1 MVTARRVESKRGTDD
16 ARIEDPADVPPRSQ
30 PAFDSTRIR
39 ILEVLLRLVR
49 IGPVLVLVTL
59 VLLFWLSAPRFL
71 SLVNVQNLMVQGSV
85 VTVLAIGELL
95 VILTGGIDLSIGA
108 AMSLATVLGA
118 LAFQSSHG
126 SSGIVVVAMML
137 LVGIAVGLVNGGLLV
152 WGRMPHPLI
161 ATLATMAVASGIA
174 LTASGGQ
181 PISGVPD
188 LVNTLGNTNFGVV
201 PVPAIVAAAT
211 AALAYVLT
219 RRMQWGRWIYATG
232 GNPEAAKRVGMP
244 VRSVL
249 LSVYALSGLC
259 AGIAAILT
267 AGLIGGGD
275 SGLGPA
281 QGGLLDAIAGVII
294 GGASLIGGR
303 GTVVNAVV
311 GAMIVVVIRNGLA
324 IINVSPFS
332 ESIYVGLTIAVA
344 VELDVIRTSVEKR
357 IRAMRSLEVSR

>member
-1 MVTARRVESKRGTDD
+1 MANDVRRDGVDGAS
-16 ARIEDPADVPPRSQ
+16 VPPTVS
-30 PAFDSTRIR
+30 PAGFRRIR
-39 ILEVLLRLVR
+39 ALEVLIRVVRL
-49 IGPVLVLVTL
+49 GPVLVLL
-59 VLLFWLSAPRFL
+59 ALIILFWVSAPRFL
-71 SLVNVQNLMVQGSV
+71 SLLNIQNLLVQGSV
-85 VTVLAIGELL
+85 VAVLAIGELL
-95 VILTGGIDLSIGA
+95 VILTGGIDLSVGA
-108 AMSLATVLGA
+108 TMSLATVLGA
-118 LAFQSSHG
+118 LAFHTSVW
-126 SSGIVVVAMML
+126 SSGALVVAIML
-137 LVGIAVGLVNGGLLV
+137 LTGVAVGLVNGGLLV
-152 WGRMPHPLI
+152 WGRMPHPFI
-161 ATLATMAVASGIA
+161 ATLVTLAAGSGIA

-188 LVNTLGNTNFGVV
+188 LVTTLGNTNVGII

-211 AALAYVLT
+211 AVLAYMLT
-219 RRMQWGRWIYATG
+219 RRTQWGRWIYATG
-232 GNPEAAKRVGMP
+232 GNAEAAKRVGIP

-249 LSVYALSGLC
+249 LSVYVLSGLC

-324 IINVSPFS
+324 IVNISPFS
-332 ESIYVGLTIAVA
+332 VDIYVGITIAVA
-344 VELDVIRTSVEKR
+344 VELDVIRTSVERR
-357 IRAMRSLEVSR
+357 IRTLRSLEL